1 MTRAN
6 LLAQIANPVGPQN
19 VLAMFQAGQQDR
31 MADEEFG
38 MKRRRANA
46 LLAAGIAA
54 QKGNYREASSL
65 ALGAGD
71 SASAKDFITLDDLER
86 QETERREL
94 QASLFGPP
102 SGGQPMASPAG
113 GYRGPIGGDGRPR
126 MPQPA
131 TQLRPSREGHGNR
144 ALATALWQAGD
155 YDGAARAMYED
166 NRTQDQRDYEF
177 DVSQG
182 YTGTRRQWELEAKR
196 AGANSVTVDM
206 KGLTAEEEAAGKE
219 RGARMDLLESG
230 KSIGNLQQIQLAGK
244 LLQNIDSG
252 ALAGMKGTA
261 GNIFASLGLP
271 MEGLRYLGIDPNIV
285 TTGPQ
290 IQALINRQVVGMIGS
305 GQFPAQNFSDTDRI
319 FLEQILPSLTNRPEA
334 NALITATTER
344 LLSIEVQ
351 KRQAWAEAR
360 RTGVTFRDFETQ
372 WNDRL
377 QGQDIFGDIARQAGN
392 SQTSNEGWTD
402 LPDGNRIRR
411 KGQ

>member
-1 MTRAN
+1 
-6 LLAQIANPVGPQN
+6 
-19 VLAMFQAGQQDR
+19 
-31 MADEEFG
+31 
-38 MKRRRANA
+38 
-46 LLAAGIAA
+46 
-54 QKGNYREASSL
+54 
-65 ALGAGD
+65 
-71 SASAKDFITLDDLER
+71 
-86 QETERREL
+86 
-94 QASLFGPP
+94 
-102 SGGQPMASPAG
+102 
-113 GYRGPIGGDGRPR
+113 
-126 MPQPA
+126 
-131 TQLRPSREGHGNR
+131 
-144 ALATALWQAGD
+144 LATALWQAGD